1 MHFKHDGRSIYV
13 GRFDSLKDAEAA
25 ATAARNGIT
34 NSQADKKQAGGMMD
48 ILEAALELHR
58 AGISVVPVK
67 ADGSKRPDGPTWKQY
82 TSARATVEEI
92 RRWFGNGN
100 PRGLGLGVV
109 TGPVS
114 GGLELLEVEGRAADR
129 LADLAQV
136 AADNGL
142 GDVWARM
149 CTGWLEQS
157 PSGGWHW
164 LMLVTVPEG
173 TAFPGNTKIAS
184 RPSTATEIAA
194 SPQAKQQVL
203 AETRSANGFVVVA
216 PSTGTVHPTGKPW
229 VRIAGGPNT
238 VPAISWD
245 EREALHAVFALVL
258 DQPAPEPAAP
268 TELDLALT
276 TAPGARADGG
286 ISPGDDFENK
296 TDWADILTPHGW
308 TQGARWG
315 RARTWRRPGKD
326 TAGISATTGRAED
339 RDRLYV
345 FTSSTAFQ
353 QEIPYTKFGAYA
365 LLNHGGDHNAAAQAL
380 QKNGYGQRPVQR
392 LELAPQ
398 PTPRPAQPQT
408 VGTAALAS
416 VTVLEERRAARQT
429 IADTDDGNAQELV
442 NQHGTVLRYCTDRGR
457 WLAWNGHVWEWQPAD
472 GGQAREYAKDIAR
485 ALPEHDNAARQHKRK
500 ALSAKGTTDMLIQ
513 ARTDPRITVTMADLD
528 AHPWELNTPAGII
541 DLTTGNLTAADPAR
555 LHTRSTSC
563 APNPN
568 ADTALWDRFLA
579 TTFQDPELTGYM
591 QRLIGYSTIGMVRE
605 HILPFAYGHG
615 GNGKGALLEA
625 IVAVLGDYATSSPNG
640 FLMATNYAQ
649 HSTEIARLAGARF
662 VICSEVNESDRF
674 DEAKVKQLT
683 GGDSLTARFMRQDDF
698 TFTPTHH
705 LWLMGNHQPA
715 VESGGNSFWRR
726 LRLIPFTHTV
736 AEAERIEDLQGILAR
751 DHGPALLN
759 WIATGAAHYFRHGLQ
774 EPAGVTEAT
783 KDYAHDVDT
792 VARFLEEDAT
802 LHPGPNANSFA
813 TTCAALRNAYDTWC
827 KANGETPL
835 KGRGFQAQLAKHGVT
850 VGAAAPRSPKAK
862 MYGGVTLNTGEDEP
876 DPHDGDRGGF

>member
-1 MHFKHDGRSIYV
+1 M
-13 GRFDSLKDAEAA
+13 
-25 ATAARNGIT
+25 ATQT
-34 NSQADKKQAGGMMD
+34 T
-48 ILEAALELHR
+48 LEAALELHH

-67 ADGSKRPDGPTWKQY
+67 ADGTKRPQGAWKQY
-82 TSARATVEEI
+82 TTGRATPNELHT
-92 RRWFGNGN
+92 WFT
-100 PRGLGLGVV
+100 RTGLGVGAV
-109 TGPVS
+109 TGTIS
-114 GGLELLEVEGRAADR
+114 GNLELLEVEGRAADQ
-129 LADLAQV
+129 LAELATV

-142 GDVWARM
+142 TDLWQRICG
-149 CTGWLEQS
+149 GWLEQS

-164 LMLVTVPEG
+164 LYRLTLPADVK
-173 TAFPGNTKIAS
+173 FPGNTKIA
-184 RPSTATEIAA
+184 RNPTGE
-194 SPQAKQQVL
+194 VL
-203 AETRSANGFVVVA
+203 AETRSEGGFVVLA

-229 VRIAGGPNT
+229 TRVAGGPAT
-238 VPAISWD
+238 VPTITWD
-245 EREALHAVFALVL
+245 EREALHAVFNLVL
-258 DQPAPEPAAP
+258 DTPAPEPDAP
-268 TELDLALT
+268 NELDLAF
-276 TAPGARADGG
+276 TAQAPARADGG
-286 ISPGDDFENK
+286 VSPGDDYEAK
-296 TDWADILTPHGW
+296 TDWAEILTPHGW
-308 TQGARWG
+308 TQAGRRG
-315 RARTWRRPGKD
+315 RARTWKRPGKD
-326 TAGISATTGRAED
+326 TPGFSATTGRAED

-345 FTSSTAFQ
+345 FSSSTVFQ
-353 QEIPYTKFGAYA
+353 TETPYTKFGAYA
-365 LLNHGGDHNAAAQAL
+365 VLNHGGDHAAAAQAL
-380 QKNGYGQRPVQR
+380 QKAGYGQRPVPR
-392 LELAPQ
+392 LEIAPQ
-398 PTPRPAQPQT
+398 PPQPPAQHTAAPGPSAPAT
-408 VGTAALAS
+408 SGTAALAT
-416 VTVLEERRAARQT
+416 VTVLDERRAAAQT
-429 IADTDDGNAQELV
+429 IADTDDGNAQALV

-457 WLAWNGHVWEWQPAD
+457 WLVWDGHVWEWQTAD

-513 ARTDPRITVTMADLD
+513 ARTDPRITVTMDDLD
-528 AHPWELNTPAGII
+528 SHPWELNTPAGII
-541 DLTTGNLTAADPAR
+541 DLTTGRLMPPDPAR

-563 APNPN
+563 APDPT
-568 ADTALWDRFLA
+568 ADTTLWETFLA

-591 QRLIGYSTIGMVRE
+591 QRLIGYSTVGMVRE

-625 IVAVLGDYATSSPNG
+625 VVAVLGDYATSSPNG
-640 FLMATNYAQ
+640 FLMSSNYAQ

-736 AEAERIEDLQGILAR
+736 DEAERIEDLQGILAR

-774 EPAGVTEAT
+774 EPASVTEAT

-813 TTCAALRNAYDTWC
+813 TTCSALRNAYDTWC
-827 KANGETPL
+827 RANGETPL
-835 KGRGFQAQLAKHGVT
+835 KGRGFQTQLAKHGIT

-862 MYGGVTLNTGEDEP
+862 MYGGVTLNTSEDTTDE
-876 DPHDGDRGGF
+876 HDGDRGGF